1 VATLRSE
8 LESELLLREQL
19 AALRA
24 REKTLQLAAKR
35 ALDIVGSLLLLTL
48 LLVPGL
54 LVALIIRLDS
64 PGAPLLR
71 QERVGRDGK
80 RFRMWKF
87 RTMCDRAHEMLEEL
101 TDQNEHDGRIFK
113 IRNDPRRTRVGSFL
127 RKMSIDEF
135 PQLLNVLAGDMSL
148 VGPRPPFPSEVGRYS
163 ERHLGRLAMKP
174 GMTGLWQVSGRSNLP
189 FEQMVELDLR
199 YIRDWSLL
207 ADLSILA
214 RTLPAVISARGAF

>member
-8 LESELLLREQL
+8 LESEVLLRERL
-19 AALRA
+19 AAVRA

-35 ALDIVGSLLLLTL
+35 ALDIVGSLLLLVL
-48 LLVPGL
+48 LFVPGL
-54 LVALIIRLDS
+54 IVALIIRLDS

-87 RTMCDRAHEMLEEL
+87 RTMCDRAHEMQHEL
-101 TDQNEHDGRIFK
+101 SDLNEHDGRVFK
-113 IRNDPRRTRVGSFL
+113 IRNDPRRTRVGTFL
-127 RKMSIDEF
+127 RKMSVDEF

-148 VGPRPPFPSEVGRYS
+148 VGPRPPFPSEVLRYS

-189 FEQMVELDLR
+189 FEQMVDLDLR

-214 RTLPAVISARGAF
+214 RTLPAVITARGAF